1 MLKVSRQEPIGLYC
15 QTGES
20 LFTFRRFFYSSF
32 VAYTEVESIQR
43 ESSKLQLHAVLHF
56 WNVSFFSYKCRL
68 RKKCALQKKITG
80 VTKDILTDL
89 AIFGF
94 LARIASVFI
103 PKVRRFRLCNTALEL
118 SLSCRIGR
126 RQSSVN

>member
-32 VAYTEVESIQR
+32 VAYTEVESIQK

-56 WNVSFFSYKCRL
+56 WNVSFFSYICRL
-68 RKKCALQKKITG
+68 RKKVC
-80 VTKDILTDL
+80 VTKENHRCDKRHPNGSSNIWLL
-89 AIFGF
+89 
-94 LARIASVFI
+94 S
-103 PKVRRFRLCNTALEL
+103 KNCQRFHSE
-118 SLSCRIGR
+118 S
-126 RQSSVN
+126 